1 MQEFGLS
8 CTSWGVLM
16 ITYDTEKNKILSSEL
31 SEILRQPKSTM
42 TRIIE
47 ELINKKYIERGFN
60 CISKNYQIFSFS
72 LIALASHQK
81 SCYYNNNL

>member
-16 ITYDTEKNKILSSEL
+16 ITYDTEKNKILPSEL

-60 CISKNYQIFSFS
+60 CISNNRSNL
-72 LIALASHQK
+72 LI
-81 SCYYNNNL
+81 